1 MRTVKNRLLTETVFR
16 PDDAPENVVVA
27 VSARG
32 AAPDEAPSPTAFLA
46 RRFAASLGYPDLPLV
61 RATQVHGGRAVVV
74 TEAPEPGDIVD
85 AGECD
90 AIVTALSGVGLVVQ
104 TADCVPLLLAAED
117 AIGAVHAGWR
127 GASAGVVPSA
137 VKAFLR
143 IVAKRETMRAW
154 IGPAIGPCCYEVGPE
169 VAGRF
174 PPKFTRPSNG
184 DRFLFDLPGYIRR
197 QLEEAG
203 ISPERIMRPGGCTF
217 CGGPKF
223 ASYRRDRERAGRM
236 IALVARFEPEH

>member
-1 MRTVKNRLLTETVFR
+1 MRTEENRLLTKTVFR

-32 AAPDEAPSPTAFLA
+32 AAPEGTPSPTVLLA

-61 RATQVHGGRAVVV
+61 RATQVHGVRAVVV
-74 TEAPEPGDIVD
+74 TEAPQPGDIVD

-90 AIVTALSGVGLVVQ
+90 AIVTALSEVGLVVQ

-143 IVAKRETMRAW
+143 IVAKRETVRAW

-223 ASYRRDRERAGRM
+223 ASYRRDREKAGRM
-236 IALVARFEPEH
+236 IALVARFEPER